1 MDAADL
7 RQVLADAGAEKLA
20 ARAPDVRARD
30 AWWSLRERWS
40 APWAQRA
47 SAAAPC
53 TRDVVRSAEQSC
65 GAREAAVVQQSPVA
79 QADAAR
85 TLEAELLSMQ

>member
-7 RQVLADAGAEKLA
+7 RRVLADAGAEKLA
-20 ARAPDVRARD
+20 APEPDVRARD
-30 AWWSLRERWS
+30 AWLCLRELPL
-40 APWAQRA
+40 APQVQRA

-53 TRDVVRSAEQSC
+53 TPDAVQSAEQSC
-65 GAREAAVVQQSPVA
+65 GAREAAVVQRPPVA

-85 TLEAELLSMQ
+85 QREAAVQLML